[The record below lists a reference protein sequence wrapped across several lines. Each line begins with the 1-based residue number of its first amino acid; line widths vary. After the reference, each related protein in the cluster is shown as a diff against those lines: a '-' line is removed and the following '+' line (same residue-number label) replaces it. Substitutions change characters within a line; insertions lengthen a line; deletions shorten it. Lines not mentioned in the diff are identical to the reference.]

1 MAENTFYFSH
11 DYNTRMDD
19 KIKDL
24 IYHHG
29 FLGYGIYWGLIEDL
43 YNNANALRLHCE
55 RIASDYRTQ
64 TDVINSI
71 IHDFDLFIIDGNH
84 FHSNGVH
91 KRLIHRETKSTKARE
106 SASYRWEN
114 ANAMRTQC
122 ERNAIKERKG
132 KERKGNNI
140 IDSIVELPFN
150 TSDFVDAWH
159 NWKEYKHKQHKFK
172 FATAS
177 IEKSALTSLSNLSE
191 KNCELAIQIINQ
203 SISNGWKGFFKLK
216 TTQNEIK
223 PTNEDRFNKRIE
235 YAQRWN
241 SSDIEVKEDN

>member
-1 MAENTFYFSH
+1 MAENTYYFSH

-24 IYHHG
+24 IYEHG

-64 TDVINSI
+64 SDIIHSI

-84 FHSNGVH
+84 FHSNSVE
-91 KRLIHRETKSTKARE
+91 KRLNHRDTKSIKARE
-106 SASYRWEN
+106 SASKRWDN

-122 ERNAIKERKG
+122 DGNAIKERKG
-132 KERKGNNI
+132 KEIKGKEIKDN
-140 IDSIVELPFN
+140 SVELPFN
-150 TSDFVDAWH
+150 TSDFVSKWH
-159 NWKEYKHKQHKFK
+159 EWKEYKKKQHKFK
-172 FATAS
+172 FATAA

-191 KNCELAIQIINQ
+191 KNCEIAIEIINQ
-203 SISNGWKGFFKLK
+203 SISNGWKGFFKII
-216 TTQNEIK
+216 TTKNGTK

-241 SSDIEVKEDN
+241 SSDIEVKENN